1 MAKNNKSELRSIV
14 RNPLYW
20 LLIFIPITVYL
31 ELANV
36 GPVAFK
42 FASAAFSI
50 VPLAALLAQST
61 EQISYRTG
69 STLGAF
75 VNATFG
81 NAPELIISFTALRH
95 GLIELVKAT
104 IIGSLL
110 ANLLFVQGISFLVG
124 GLRHHVQEY
133 NARGARMQSSML
145 MIAVISMILPSIFHN
160 FITPQTERLEQDLN
174 GAIAVVLLIVYFMS
188 LFFMLRTHPDD
199 FAVQSKAE
207 EEELEG
213 STRWKVKT
221 AILLLLVSSVALA
234 VLSEI
239 LVGSVEETVA
249 TLGMSR
255 VFIGVVLLALVSA
268 TPEAIAGIEMAR
280 RNKIDLTVGISVGSS
295 LQMILFVAPLLVL
308 CSYFAAPRH
317 LNLVMGNAG
326 AIVIFL
332 SVLIMGMIAGDGR
345 SNWFKGLQLLV
356 VFLLFALL
364 CYFLPNSV
372 SPKAIK

>member
-1 MAKNNKSELRSIV
+1 L
-14 RNPLYW
+14 
-20 LLIFIPITVYL
+20 
-31 ELANV
+31 
-36 GPVAFK
+36 K

-69 STLGAF
+69 TTVGAF

-110 ANLLFVQGISFLVG
+110 ANLLFVQGISFLIG
-124 GLRHHVQEY
+124 GIRHHVQEY
-133 NARGARMQSSML
+133 NARGARTQSSML

-160 FITPQTERLEQDLN
+160 FITPQTEKLEQDLN

-188 LFFMLRTHPDD
+188 LIFMLKTHPDD
-199 FAVQSKAE
+199 FAVQTKAE
-207 EEELEG
+207 KEELEG
-213 STRWKVKT
+213 PSRWKLKT
-221 AILLLLVSSVALA
+221 AILLLLISSVALA
-234 VLSEI
+234 FFSEI
-239 LVGSVEETVA
+239 LVNSVEETVA
-249 TLGMSR
+249 TLRVSR
-255 VFIGVVLLALVSA
+255 VFIGVVLLALISS

-295 LQMILFVAPLLVL
+295 LQMVLFVAPLLVL
-308 CSYFAAPRH
+308 SSYFVAPRH

-326 AIVIFL
+326 AVVIFL
-332 SVLIMGMIAGDGR
+332 SVLIMGMIAGDGK
-345 SNWFKGLQLLV
+345 SNWFKGLQLLI

-364 CYFLPNSV
+364 CYFLPNNV
-372 SPKAIK
+372 TPKAIK